1 MCVFFPAFPPLQ
13 CCSRGV
19 NVFNRTSLLGAL
31 QSRWCGAFAAGSPRG
46 SWRSVCKPPLQKR
59 SVALHWGGPWVHPAT
74 LVGWMSQLHHSNS
87 GRLRMLIFP
96 SQIQQHSG
104 LSSFLIGQAKM
115 GLMLT
120 RRKKTRG
127 ARSTDVDLVFEG
139 LLSDC
144 L

>member
-1 MCVFFPAFPPLQ
+1 MLLQ
-13 CCSRGV
+13 QVLRE
-19 NVFNRTSLLGAL
+19 
-31 QSRWCGAFAAGSPRG
+31 AAGGPCAS
-46 SWRSVCKPPLQKR
+46 
-59 SVALHWGGPWVHPAT
+59 LHCRNAVWLCTGWGGGPRVHPAT